1 MLSSTTTGSN
11 ALLRALCRNDTHLC
25 VCWMLTPDVA
35 GPDGKKTKYLKQPSK
50 WRDFDCELFQ
60 LLKQAVPGNGRVA
73 WAEEVRLLRS
83 ACFFSR
89 LLNDSKAQ
97 RERYFEKFLRCAKSS
112 EIVFFGPENGLQ
124 VPSRPYGR
132 KDSSKYLYWEE
143 LEATWDADHSVL
155 LYQHFRRQKREEL
168 HSQSCSRPT
177 SEDLGRT
184 GCCVPDSSRRVLPAR
199 TS

>member
-1 MLSSTTTGSN
+1 MKDQYFAVIN
-11 ALLRALCRNDTHLC
+11 DYRKYALLRALCRNDTHLC

-50 WRDFDCELFQ
+50 WRDCDCELFQ

-89 LLNDSKAQ
+89 LLNDSKEQ
-97 RERYFEKFLRCAKSS
+97 RERYFEEFLRCAKSS
-112 EIVFFGPENGLQ
+112 EIVFFGPDNGLQ

-143 LEATWDADHSVL
+143 LEATWDAGHP
-155 LYQHFRRQKREEL
+155 F
-168 HSQSCSRPT
+168 SCT
-177 SEDLGRT
+177 STSGAKKERNFIAKVAADLQ
-184 GCCVPDSSRRVLPAR
+184 AR
-199 TS
+199 TSVGQVVAFRSPH